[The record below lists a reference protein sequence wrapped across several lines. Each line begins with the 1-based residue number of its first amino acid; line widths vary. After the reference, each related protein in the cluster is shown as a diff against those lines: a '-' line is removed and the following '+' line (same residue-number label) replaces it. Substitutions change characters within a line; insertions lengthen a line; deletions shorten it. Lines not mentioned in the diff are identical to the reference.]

1 MTMSMNAPSLSTSTA
16 LAEPMNEMN
25 MTPLIDVMLVLII
38 MLIITIPKQNHAVNL
53 NLPSGA
59 QSDPA
64 ELVVN
69 IEVDF
74 DNTILWNGLVVP
86 SRAALEKKLVEV
98 AASAG
103 RSEVHLRAN
112 KLAAYKVVAGV
123 MAAAQRNGVA
133 NIGMVG
139 NEQLM

>member
-1 MTMSMNAPSLSTSTA
+1 MSMNAVSLSTSTA

-38 MLIITIPKQNHAVNL
+38 MLIITIPRQHHAVNL
-53 NLPSGA
+53 DLPTAGKA
-59 QSDPA
+59 DPA
-64 ELVVN
+64 ALIVH
-69 IEVDF
+69 IDVDF

-86 SRAALEKKLVEV
+86 SRAALEQQLAQV
-98 AASAG
+98 AGAAG
-103 RSEVHLRAN
+103 RAEVHLRPN

-123 MAAAQRNGVA
+123 MAAAQRNGVTH
-133 NIGMVG
+133 IGVVG

>member
-1 MTMSMNAPSLSTSTA
+1 MSKHAASLSTSTA
-16 LAEPMNEMN
+16 IAEPINEMN

-38 MLIITIPKQNHAVNL
+38 MLIITIPRQNHAVNL
-53 NLPSGA
+53 NLPSGGK
-59 QSDPA
+59 SDPA

-69 IEVDF
+69 LEVDF

-98 AASAG
+98 AAFKG
-103 RSEVHLRAN
+103 RSEVHLRPN
-112 KLAAYKVVAGV
+112 KLAAYKAVAGV

-133 NIGMVG
+133 NIGVVG

>member
-1 MTMSMNAPSLSTSTA
+1 MSMNAPSLSTSTA

-53 NLPSGA
+53 NLPSGP

-86 SRAALEKKLVEV
+86 SRAALEKKLVAV